1 MGSADRGESKFRPE
15 TVAFRQTQTITF
27 KQFPQQE
34 GFPCGPGRAQSPM
47 SFFSTF
53 RGRLSLVLGVL
64 LVATVGVQYYLNL
77 KIQAENIALTEMQE
91 QSLLAGFALG
101 VNSMTSQDRLR
112 DFVKREGQSFYNE
125 KTSKRIKDILVI
137 DNEWKVY
144 DSLSG
149 KYLPTQNEVG
159 EYVRK
164 NLADITDLPPLMER
178 EEKLGSDIKNFPNAN
193 IPDDGTYDGESHA
206 IPVETD
212 QGRFYVMIILAND
225 KQEAAA
231 RAAQPLIFTLV
242 IFLVS
247 IIITLLLV
255 WRFTLPIANLSKAA
269 RRVGRGDLSYRV
281 PDTGRSDEVGTLAKQ
296 FNLMTE
302 DLKKSRL
309 LEEQLQEAEK
319 SAVVGRLASAIAHE
333 IRNPL
338 NYINLTLDHLRKK
351 FRPDDEER
359 RETFEKLT
367 IQLKGEVDR
376 INRQVSDFL
385 RYTRPVKFEKIPV
398 DVRTVIEDSLKI
410 IEPQAE
416 EHRIKIGLVERDA
429 VPKVLG
435 DAEILRSVFNN
446 LFLNSVHA
454 MEQQGGNLNILI
466 CADDGSV
473 NIEVR
478 DTGPGIPAED
488 AEKVF
493 QPYFSTKETGTGL
506 GLAIVRR
513 IIDEHQG
520 TIDLNGE
527 EGEGA
532 CFVITLPAEGAE
544 TAVSEED

>member
-1 MGSADRGESKFRPE
+1 
-15 TVAFRQTQTITF
+15 
-27 KQFPQQE
+27 
-34 GFPCGPGRAQSPM
+34 M

-64 LVATVGVQYYLNL
+64 LIATVGVQYYLNL
-77 KIQAENIALTEMQE
+77 KIQAENITQTEMQE
-91 QSLLAGFALG
+91 QALLAGFALG

-125 KTSKRIKDILVI
+125 RTSKRIKDILVI
-137 DNEWKVY
+137 DNDWNVY

-149 KYLPTQNEVG
+149 KYLPTENDKG
-159 EYVRK
+159 EYVSKDLR
-164 NLADITDLPPLMER
+164 DIKDLPPLMER

-193 IPDDGTYDGESHA
+193 ITDEGSDDGESHA
-206 IPVETD
+206 IPVETN
-212 QGRFYVMIILAND
+212 QGRFYVMIILKND
-225 KQEAAA
+225 KKESAA
-231 RAAQPLIFTLV
+231 RAAQPLLFTLAV
-242 IFLVS
+242 FLVS
-247 IIITLLLV
+247 IIVTLLLV
-255 WRFTLPIANLSKAA
+255 WRFTQPIANLSKAA

-281 PDTGRSDEVGTLAKQ
+281 PDTGRSDEVGSLTKQ

-302 DLKKSRL
+302 DLEKSRM

-351 FRPDDEER
+351 FRPEDEER
-359 RETFEKLT
+359 SKTFEKLT
-367 IQLKGEVDR
+367 VQLKGEVDR

-385 RYTRPVKFEKIPV
+385 RYTRPVKFEKVPV
-398 DVRTVIEDSLKI
+398 DIRTVIEDSLKI

-416 EHRIKIGLVERDA
+416 EHGIRIGLVERDA
-429 VPKVLG
+429 VPKALG

-454 MEQQGGNLNILI
+454 MEQQGGVLNIVI
-466 CADDGSV
+466 SSVDGTVS
-473 NIEVR
+473 IEVK
-478 DTGPGIPAED
+478 DTGPGIPEEHT
-488 AEKVF
+488 EKVF

-506 GLAIVRR
+506 GLAIVKR

-520 TIDLNGE
+520 SIELNGV
-527 EGEGA
+527 EGDGA
-532 CFVITLPAEGAE
+532 CFVIKLPAEGESGLRREQAE
-544 TAVSEED
+544 EISEEATGNEI